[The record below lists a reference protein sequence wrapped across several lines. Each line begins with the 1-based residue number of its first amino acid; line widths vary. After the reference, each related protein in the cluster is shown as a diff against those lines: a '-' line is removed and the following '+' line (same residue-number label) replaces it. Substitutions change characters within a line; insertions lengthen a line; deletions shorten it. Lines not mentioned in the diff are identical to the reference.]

1 MGKRETGEKGER
13 ELEKVDV
20 RESVCV
26 CEARERVC
34 VREIQE
40 RRENVRERQERVC
53 ERDRECA

>member
-20 RESVCV
+20 RERVCM

-34 VREIQE
+34 VC
-40 RRENVRERQERVC
+40 VRFKKEERVC
-53 ERDRECA
+53 ERDKRETRDRECS

>member
-1 MGKRETGEKGER
+1 MGFLEENGKRETGEKGER

-40 RRENVRERQERVC
+40 RRESE
-53 ERDRECA
+53 